1 MEIIFRNAEN
11 SSSIV
16 IQACYDD
23 KIRDIIQRYRFK
35 SGDNDPSLRFIYC
48 AKQLNPDLTVEEAGI
63 CNNSNIFVCR
73 TKKDSTQI
81 TSNNEQANH
90 VEKSKSRKILQKE
103 IEELKEEIK
112 TLKDELKIKNGLIDE
127 QKLKIFNLQN
137 ELNNLKNI
145 NSFET
150 EKLIISLKNE
160 LIEKKNEII
169 ELKEKL
175 SNISP
180 SSLNNTGKNVF
191 AINFL
196 SLDQKI
202 NYPIVCN
209 EDTLISRLEEEL
221 YNEYPEYKDFN
232 TYLTTRGNTIKRFKT
247 IKENGIKK
255 GDKII
260 VNVYD

>member
-1 MEIIFRNAEN
+1 MVN
-11 SSSIV
+11 SSPSSPV
-16 IQACYDD
+16 RLKANLND
-23 KIRDIIQRYRFK
+23 KIRDIIQRYRYK
-35 SGDNDPSLRFIYC
+35 ADDNDPSLRFIYN
-48 AKQLNPDLTVEEAGI
+48 AKQLNPDLTVSEAGI
-63 CNNSNIFVCR
+63 YNNANIFVVK
-73 TKKDSTQI
+73 TKIDSTQI
-81 TSNNEQANH
+81 TSNNDQVNH
-90 VEKSKSRKILQKE
+90 MEKSKEILHEE

-112 TLKDELKIKNGLIDE
+112 TLKDELNFKNGLIDE

-137 ELNNLKNI
+137 ELNNLKNK

-169 ELKEKL
+169 DLKEKL
-175 SNISP
+175 SYISP
-180 SSLNNTGKNVF
+180 SSSFNNTGKNVF

-196 SLDQKI
+196 SIDQKI

-232 TYLTTRGNTIKRFKT
+232 TYLTTRGYIIKRFKT

-260 VNVYD
+260 VNVYE

>member
-1 MEIIFRNAEN
+1 MLFN
-11 SSSIV
+11 
-16 IQACYDD
+16 
-23 KIRDIIQRYRFK
+23 IRSAPYALSF
-35 SGDNDPSLRFIYC
+35 
-48 AKQLNPDLTVEEAGI
+48 
-63 CNNSNIFVCR
+63 CNGSNIFVV
-73 TKKDSTQI
+73 KPKIDSTQI
-81 TSNNEQANH
+81 SSNNDQANH
-90 VEKSKSRKILQKE
+90 VEKSKEILQKE
-103 IEELKEEIK
+103 IEKLKEEIK
-112 TLKDELKIKNGLIDE
+112 TLKYELKIKNGLIDE
-127 QKLKIFNLQN
+127 QKLKIINLQN
-137 ELNNLKNI
+137 ELNNLKNK
-145 NSFET
+145 NSLET
-150 EKLIISLKNE
+150 EKIIISLKNE
-160 LIEKKNEII
+160 LIDKKNEII

-196 SLDQKI
+196 SIDQKI

-232 TYLTTRGNTIKRFKT
+232 TYLTTRGYIIKRFKT

-260 VNVYD
+260 VGVYD